1 MLDLEFYL
9 IRYFI
14 NQYRHV
20 KLHADDLDR
29 RDPATTQTSYKNN
42 ELSFD
47 ISGVGKI
54 NLEGVRRES
63 VISGYSKLIQAFS
76 YFNICFMSSIIS
88 LSWQF
93 CSLSNLFS
101 SSFCLT
107 ISCNF
112 SISWVKSFAELPQW
126 F

>member
-47 ISGVGKI
+47 ISGVGKT
-54 NLEGVRRES
+54 NLEGVRRERVCYFWIFKTNSS
-63 VISGYSKLIQAFS
+63 VQLFQHLFHE
-76 YFNICFMSSIIS
+76 FNHFFE
-88 LSWQF
+88 LAV
-93 CSLSNLFS
+93 LFS
-101 SSFCLT
+101 
-107 ISCNF
+107 
-112 SISWVKSFAELPQW
+112 K
-126 F
+126 